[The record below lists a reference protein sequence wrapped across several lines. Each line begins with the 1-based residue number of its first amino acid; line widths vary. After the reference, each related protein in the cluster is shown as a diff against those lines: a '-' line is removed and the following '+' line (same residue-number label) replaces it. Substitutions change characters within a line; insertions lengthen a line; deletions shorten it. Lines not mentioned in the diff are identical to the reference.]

1 MDKLETLKSFS
12 VRIRELKDSTIGKI
26 KDLKSQGKTIVG
38 YGSPAKATTVLN
50 YYGISS
56 EHIDYI
62 IEDNELIMGCICIS
76 LKIDDV
82 YKDVKW
88 LTPNRNNVYL
98 HRLAIHPNFQGQGLA
113 LKLMEYAEDFT
124 IKNGC
129 ISIRLDTFSGNPK
142 NNKFYTLQ
150 GYTKLE
156 KIFYRNQSD
165 MPFHCFEKIL

>member
-1 MDKLETLKSFS
+1 MISKKIFQWDENYPNIEIFKDDVKNKSLF
-12 VRIRELKDSTIGKI
+12 V
-26 KDLKSQGKTIVG
+26 
-38 YGSPAKATTVLN
+38 
-50 YYGISS
+50 
-56 EHIDYI
+56 

-76 LKIDDV
+76 LQIDDV

-88 LTPNRNNVYL
+88 LTPNSNNVYL

>member
-1 MDKLETLKSFS
+1 MN
-12 VRIRELKDSTIGKI
+12 IRLAKER
-26 KDLKSQGKTIVG
+26 DLKRVVAITNACAMHMISKKIFQWDE
-38 YGSPAKATTVLN
+38 N
-50 YYGISS
+50 YPNIEIFKDDVKNKSLFV
-56 EHIDYI
+56 

>member
-1 MDKLETLKSFS
+1 
-12 VRIRELKDSTIGKI
+12 
-26 KDLKSQGKTIVG
+26 
-38 YGSPAKATTVLN
+38 
-50 YYGISS
+50 
-56 EHIDYI
+56 
-62 IEDNELIMGCICIS
+62 MGCICIS

>member
-1 MDKLETLKSFS
+1 MN
-12 VRIRELKDSTIGKI
+12 IRLAKER
-26 KDLKSQGKTIVG
+26 DLKRVVSITNACAVHMISKKIFQWDE
-38 YGSPAKATTVLN
+38 N
-50 YYGISS
+50 YPNIEIFKDDVKNKSLFV
-56 EHIDYI
+56 

-76 LKIDDV
+76 LQIDDV

-88 LTPNRNNVYL
+88 LTPNSNNVYL

-150 GYTKLE
+150 GYTILE

>member
-1 MDKLETLKSFS
+1 MN
-12 VRIRELKDSTIGKI
+12 IRLAKER
-26 KDLKSQGKTIVG
+26 DLKRVVAITNACAMHMISKKIFQWDE
-38 YGSPAKATTVLN
+38 N
-50 YYGISS
+50 YPNIEIFKDDVKNKSLFV
-56 EHIDYI
+56 

-129 ISIRLDTFSGNPK
+129 ISVRLDTFSGNPK

>member
-1 MDKLETLKSFS
+1 MN
-12 VRIRELKDSTIGKI
+12 IRLAKER
-26 KDLKSQGKTIVG
+26 DLKRVVAITNACAMHMISKKIFQWDE
-38 YGSPAKATTVLN
+38 N
-50 YYGISS
+50 YPNIEIFKDDVKNKSLFV
-56 EHIDYI
+56 

-76 LKIDDV
+76 LQIDDV

>member
-1 MDKLETLKSFS
+1 MN
-12 VRIRELKDSTIGKI
+12 IRLAKER
-26 KDLKSQGKTIVG
+26 DLKRVVAITNACAVHMISKKIFQWDE
-38 YGSPAKATTVLN
+38 N
-50 YYGISS
+50 YPNIEIFKDDVKNKSLFV
-56 EHIDYI
+56 

-129 ISIRLDTFSGNPK
+129 ISVRLDTFSGNPK

>member
-1 MDKLETLKSFS
+1 MN
-12 VRIRELKDSTIGKI
+12 IRLAKER
-26 KDLKSQGKTIVG
+26 DLKRVVSITNACAVHMISKKIFQWDE
-38 YGSPAKATTVLN
+38 N
-50 YYGISS
+50 YPNIKIFKDDVKNKSLFV
-56 EHIDYI
+56 

-76 LKIDDV
+76 LQIDDV

-88 LTPNRNNVYL
+88 LTPNSNNVYL

-129 ISIRLDTFSGNPK
+129 ISVRLDTFSGNPK

-156 KIFYRNQSD
+156 KI
-165 MPFHCFEKIL
+165 L

>member
-1 MDKLETLKSFS
+1 MN
-12 VRIRELKDSTIGKI
+12 IRLAKER
-26 KDLKSQGKTIVG
+26 DLKRVVSITNACAVHMISKKIFQWDE
-38 YGSPAKATTVLN
+38 N
-50 YYGISS
+50 YPNIEIFKDDVKNKSLFV
-56 EHIDYI
+56 

-76 LKIDDV
+76 LQIDDV

-88 LTPNRNNVYL
+88 LTPNSNNVYL